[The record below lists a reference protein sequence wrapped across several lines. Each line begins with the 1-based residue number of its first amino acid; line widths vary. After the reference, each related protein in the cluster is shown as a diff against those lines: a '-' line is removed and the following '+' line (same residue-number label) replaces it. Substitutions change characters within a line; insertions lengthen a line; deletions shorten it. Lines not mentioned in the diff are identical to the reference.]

1 MTVTPLF
8 TTEQGLELELEVR
21 TEDRVGLLSEI
32 TRVFRENSL
41 SIIRAAITTKDGKA
55 EDTFYVSDTYGNPV
69 DGRTIDA
76 VGEQL
81 GHSVLRV
88 KRGCH
93 DASAKAEAEGG
104 AVSVLGSLLKGSFQG
119 LRLIRS
125 YS

>member
-1 MTVTPLF
+1 
-8 TTEQGLELELEVR
+8 VR

-41 SIIRAAITTKDGKA
+41 SIIRAAIATRDGRA
-55 EDTFYVSDTYGNPV
+55 EDTFYVSDAYGNPV
-69 DGRTIDA
+69 DGRTMDA

-81 GHSVLRV
+81 GHAVLRV
-88 KRGCH
+88 KRGSGH
-93 DASAKAEAEGG
+93 RAPVAEGG
-104 AVSVLGSLLKGSFQG
+104 AVSVLGSLLKGSFEG

>member
-1 MTVTPLF
+1 M
-8 TTEQGLELELEVR
+8 R
-21 TEDRVGLLSEI
+21 TEDRVGLLSEV

-41 SIIRAAITTKDGKA
+41 SIIRAAIATRDCRA
-55 EDTFYVSDTYGNPV
+55 EDTFYVSDAYGNPV
-69 DGRTIDA
+69 DGRTMDA

-81 GHSVLRV
+81 GDAVLQV
-88 KRGCH
+88 KRRGSGS
-93 DASAKAEAEGG
+93 DAPAKPVAEGG